1 MFEKQKMDVTDRV
14 TAKFHDGGMK
24 LYVDKQP
31 IGEVSYGTSGNEYR
45 FEEGYSQENNK
56 FYQYTDVQ
64 KQGET
69 QKYTDCDEEAGGVV
83 TGGNCH
89 CFSCFM
95 ETIWPKLLFKTVLS
109 CKFLLKNR

>member
-64 KQGET
+64 KKGET
-69 QKYTDCDEEAGGVV
+69 QKYTDCDEEAGW
-83 TGGNCH
+83 C
-89 CFSCFM
+89 
-95 ETIWPKLLFKTVLS
+95 
-109 CKFLLKNR
+109 

>member
-64 KQGET
+64 KQGEKDFGARGRDADPPRRH
-69 QKYTDCDEEAGGVV
+69 QSALRLPPSRLDR
-83 TGGNCH
+83 TGR
-89 CFSCFM
+89 
-95 ETIWPKLLFKTVLS
+95 P
-109 CKFLLKNR
+109 

>member
-1 MFEKQKMDVTDRV
+1 MDVTDRV

-56 FYQYTDVQ
+56 FYQYADVQ
-64 KQGET
+64 NKVKRKNIQTAMKKQDGAK
-69 QKYTDCDEEAGGVV
+69 Q
-83 TGGNCH
+83 
-89 CFSCFM
+89 
-95 ETIWPKLLFKTVLS
+95 WQLPLF
-109 CKFLLKNR
+109 FLFYRDNMA